1 MVREMWDIPVFLDDL
16 AARSHVQLQD
26 YELGVEFAV
35 FLDNI
40 VPGLDKH
47 GVGQGEVGL
56 VDDFVESVD
65 SALVDD
71 IAGGVGVSGEDWDRD
86 HDYEDDHDDLFG
98 GCFGEF
104 LADFGLL
111 VFELFLDVLV
121 FEEFHGADLSRRV
134 SGIRDFKWGR

>member
-1 MVREMWDIPVFLDDL
+1 M
-16 AARSHVQLQD
+16 
-26 YELGVEFAV
+26 
-35 FLDNI
+35 
-40 VPGLDKH
+40 
-47 GVGQGEVGL
+47 

-134 SGIRDFKWGR
+134 SGIRDFKWGKVENGQNETLGSLIG